1 MTVSAKLPFAGCMH
15 MLEQLADAAAAS
27 AHLSSGEQDG
37 PHYYVT
43 VPASSVRKLCDD
55 DARDASS
62 SETELRFQVG
72 DEVIASVA
80 SKQWVNGVVTQ
91 QWYNDPYWEDRE
103 ERVPYQIRLF
113 GLNSK
118 LIWCPVDDDC
128 VVRAATEENFRVLGA
143 KRLPPPPEHKK
154 NQIALYDALDA
165 DPGGGWPGQ
174 CSCCEKG
181 SCDRATRLRKKLEE
195 RRRQMLPCQDDA
207 VSGSDS
213 SGECGGPAKAAGA
226 NLDSL
231 MAWINEESAAGGAAQ
246 KKRKKKKQRQQ
257 RKQEQQQQ
265 RGEEEGEQQQGGQEQ
280 LQAVV
285 AEEQPLP
292 PPQQQQQ
299 QQAQVLGDCSD
310 DDIESFERQLQL
322 GGASS
327 RPVHRRL
334 PLKPDIRWALIRM
347 CDSMTSIA
355 PHSHRPPPDRCAG
368 RVCPAH

>member
-1 MTVSAKLPFAGCMH
+1 
-15 MLEQLADAAAAS
+15 MLEQLADAASAS

-165 DPGGGWPGQ
+165 DPGGP
-174 CSCCEKG
+174 
-181 SCDRATRLRKKLEE
+181 
-195 RRRQMLPCQDDA
+195 
-207 VSGSDS
+207 
-213 SGECGGPAKAAGA
+213 
-226 NLDSL
+226 
-231 MAWINEESAAGGAAQ
+231 
-246 KKRKKKKQRQQ
+246 
-257 RKQEQQQQ
+257 
-265 RGEEEGEQQQGGQEQ
+265 
-280 LQAVV
+280 
-285 AEEQPLP
+285 
-292 PPQQQQQ
+292 
-299 QQAQVLGDCSD
+299 VL
-310 DDIESFERQLQL
+310 LL
-322 GGASS
+322 
-327 RPVHRRL
+327 
-334 PLKPDIRWALIRM
+334 
-347 CDSMTSIA
+347 
-355 PHSHRPPPDRCAG
+355 
-368 RVCPAH
+368 